1 VKLQGWPKEVRTER
15 LLLRALAD
23 ADLDEFARMNADARV
38 MQHFPSCLTRAE
50 SEAAVVRWRRAA
62 AEHGVEFCAVEV
74 PGVTR
79 FAGVLGLAMATFPAH
94 FTPCVEVG
102 WRLLP
107 EHQGHGYATEG
118 ALASLRVGF
127 ERMGLDE
134 IVALTIPRNRAS
146 WRVMEKL
153 GMLRD
158 PADDFE
164 HPMVPPGSPIRPHIL
179 YRIGAARFRDLH
191 GELPEPEA
199 SARALARSAHAAQRY
214 GEAPYLSHL
223 ASVRGILRDF
233 GHEGALAV
241 AAWLHDA
248 VEDTSLERE
257 EIERAFGGDVAAL
270 VWAVTGVGET
280 RKERVASAYAK
291 MRAYPQAVTLKLA
304 DRIANSEASRRN
316 NPRLYAMY
324 REELP
329 GFEAALGAH
338 GDPAMWARL
347 RAALA

>member
-1 VKLQGWPKEVRTER
+1 MKVTGWPDEVRTER
-15 LLLRALAD
+15 LLLRRLED
-23 ADLDEFARMNADARV
+23 SDLDDFARMNADPRV
-38 MQHFPSCLTRAE
+38 MEHFPSCLTREE
-50 SEAAVVRWRRAA
+50 SAA
-62 AEHGVEFCAVEV
+62 ALPRWMAAQTEHGVMFSAIEL
-74 PGVTR
+74 PGIAR
-79 FAGVLGLAMATFPAH
+79 FAGFVGLAVCTIAAPFAPA
-94 FTPCVEVG
+94 VEVG

-107 EHQGHGYATEG
+107 EHQGKGYATEG
-118 ALASLRVGF
+118 ALASLHVGF
-127 ERMGLDE
+127 ERMGLAE
-134 IVALTIPRNRAS
+134 IVALTVLANRPS
-146 WRVMEKL
+146 WHVMEKL

-158 PADDFE
+158 PADDFD
-164 HPMVPPGSPIRPHIL
+164 HPRMPPDHPRRRHIL

-199 SARALARSAHAAQRY
+199 GARALARSAHGAQRY

-223 ASVRGILRDF
+223 ATVRGVLRDF
-233 GHEGALAV
+233 GHGGPLAV

-248 VEDTSLERE
+248 VEDTAVGRDEVER
-257 EIERAFGGDVAAL
+257 RFGPEVAAL

-280 RKERVASAYAK
+280 RKARVASAYAK
-291 MRAYPQAVTLKLA
+291 MRAHPAAVVLKLA
-304 DRIANSEASRRN
+304 DRIANSEASRRQ
-316 NPRLYAMY
+316 NPRLFAMY

>member
-1 VKLQGWPKEVRTER
+1 VKLTGWPDEVRTER
-15 LLLRALAD
+15 LLLRSLAD
-23 ADLDEFARMNADARV
+23 ADFDEFARMNADPRV
-38 MQHFPSCLTRAE
+38 MEHFPGCLTRAE
-50 SEAAVVRWRRAA
+50 SEAAAARWRSAA
-62 AEHGVEFCAVEV
+62 IEHGVEFCAVEV

-79 FAGVLGLAMATFPAH
+79 FAGVVGLAVASFPAH

-118 ALASLRVGF
+118 ALASLHVGF
-127 ERMGLDE
+127 ERLGIEE

-153 GMLRD
+153 GMIRD
-158 PADDFE
+158 PADDFD
-164 HPMVPPGSPIRPHIL
+164 HPRVPPGSPIRRHIL
-179 YRIGAARFRDLH
+179 YRIGATRFRDLH
-191 GELPEPEA
+191 GDLPEPEA
-199 SARALARSAHAAQRY
+199 AARALARHAHAAQRY
-214 GEAPYLSHL
+214 GEAPYVSHL

-233 GHEGALAV
+233 GHDGALAV

-248 VEDTSLERE
+248 VEDTPVGRD
-257 EIERAFGGDVAAL
+257 EIERVFGAEVAAL

-291 MRAYPQAVTLKLA
+291 LRAHPRAVILKLA

-316 NPRLYAMY
+316 NPRLHAMY
-324 REELP
+324 RDELA

-347 RAALA
+347 RAAFA

>member
-1 VKLQGWPKEVRTER
+1 MKLHGWPDELRTER
-15 LLLRALAD
+15 LLMRSLAD
-23 ADLDEFARMNADARV
+23 TDLDEFVRMNADPRV
-38 MQHFPSCLTRAE
+38 MEHFPSCLTRAE
-50 SEAAVVRWRRAA
+50 SEAAMVRWRRAA
-62 AEHGVEFCAVEV
+62 AEHGVELCAVEV

-79 FAGVLGLAMATFPAH
+79 FAGVLGLAMPSFPAH

-102 WRLLP
+102 WRLLA
-107 EHQGHGYATEG
+107 EHQGRGYATEG
-118 ALASLRVGF
+118 ALAALHVGF
-127 ERMGLDE
+127 ERMGLEE
-134 IVALTIPRNRAS
+134 IVAMTIPRNRAS

-164 HPMVPPGSPIRPHIL
+164 HPMVTPGSPIRPHIL
-179 YRIGAARFRDLH
+179 YRLGATRFRDLH
-191 GELPEPEA
+191 GELPDAEA
-199 SARALARSAHAAQRY
+199 TARALARSAHAAQRY

-223 ASVRGILRDF
+223 ASVRGVLREF
-233 GHEGALAV
+233 GHEGALAL

-248 VEDTSLERE
+248 VEDTALERE
-257 EIERAFGGDVAAL
+257 EIERIHGSEVAAL

-291 MRAYPQAVTLKLA
+291 MRAHPAAVTLKLA

-316 NPRLYAMY
+316 NPRLHAMY
-324 REELP
+324 REEMP

-338 GDPAMWARL
+338 GDPAMWSRL